1 MSDSKLIIHGQELV
15 MDHEK
20 HAYTWGGAFVPG
32 VTTILK
38 CINKPALMPWAVKMT
53 RDYWLDAVSKGRTD
67 HAAIHKE
74 SWNAHKKFTKAAAD
88 IGTNVHAFAEAA
100 LKGLPLPEL
109 LTDEAKRG
117 AGAFHKWQAS
127 HKIKLLSSERMVF
140 SKEYYYAGT
149 CDLIAEIDGEYCVGD
164 FKTSSGI
171 YPEMRLQ
178 TAAYQNAIQE
188 EKGFQVQA
196 RWIIRCDKKT
206 GEFEAKRFTDFD
218 LDFLGFKSALALHKA
233 LQAIAG

>member
-1 MSDSKLIIHGQELV
+1 MSQLFYGKELKF
-15 MDHEK
+15 DEK
-20 HAYTWGGAFVPG
+20 EHAYFWDGQPVPG

-53 RDYWLDAVSKGRTD
+53 RDYWLEALKKGRTD
-67 HAAIHKE
+67 HDKIHKE
-74 SWNAHKKFTKAAAD
+74 SWNAHKNFTKNAAE
-88 IGTNVHAFAEAA
+88 IGSNVHAYAESF
-100 LKGLPLPEL
+100 LKKQELPLL
-109 LTDEAKRG
+109 LIDEAKRG
-117 AGAFHKWQAS
+117 AEAFHKWHDS
-127 HKIKLLSSERMVF
+127 HKIKLLASERVIL
-140 SKEYYYAGT
+140 SQEHYYAGT

-178 TAAYQNAIQE
+178 TAAYQHAIQE

-196 RWIIRCDKKT
+196 RWIIRFDKKT

-218 LDFLGFKSALALHKA
+218 LDFKGFKSALELHRA
-233 LQAIAG
+233 LQQIEKVG